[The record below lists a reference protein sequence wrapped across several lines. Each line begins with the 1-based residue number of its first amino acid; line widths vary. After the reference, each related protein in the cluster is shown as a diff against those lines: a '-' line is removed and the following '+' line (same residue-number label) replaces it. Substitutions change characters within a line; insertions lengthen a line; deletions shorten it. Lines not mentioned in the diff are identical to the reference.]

1 MRTLDYERLCK
12 QRNYY
17 ERFYVMSELETASI
31 DYAIK
36 RAYERLEQRSTYL
49 SEVIGWAVIDEL
61 LDARIALMSLDEHD
75 DN

>member
-1 MRTLDYERLCK
+1 
-12 QRNYY
+12 
-17 ERFYVMSELETASI
+17 MSELETASI
-31 DYAIK
+31 DYAIT

-61 LDARIALMSLDEHD
+61 LDARLVLMEQSD